1 MGVFEEAYSY
11 NLQPDNIVQVAE
23 MENMDRMREKR
34 KHLLEQQTRNDSRRK
49 QLDEFKSQTYDFLV
63 SEAMVHI
70 LEKCIPQL
78 NSTFKSQ
85 LRNICT
91 SFVNEETSYKLVN
104 SFRTKTLFLS
114 ELASIIEESQKQIIH
129 GCEGKDGPFKISNS
143 DINKFYNKLD
153 NITDNQITK
162 EISSRVAK
170 AEEEFIKNNI
180 NDKKELE
187 DLASST
193 KEKLDSI
200 KNDDSDLEN
209 KLKQECTAL
218 YKRKVDSIMKRK
230 KGILESIVLRMSNG
244 IITEESMLSSYT
256 KENGKLDMQ
265 KIIESSEIMYAFLE
279 MVNTLKI
286 KKVDNNYIKNTL
298 DSIQ

>member
-114 ELASIIEESQKQIIH
+114 ELASVIEESQKQIIH
-129 GCEGKDGPFKISNS
+129 GCEGKDSPFKISNS

>member
-34 KHLLEQQTRNDSRRK
+34 KQLLEQQTRNESRSK
-49 QLDEFKSQTYDFLV
+49 QLEEFKSQTYDFLV
-63 SEAMVHI
+63 SESMVHI

-78 NSTFKSQ
+78 NGTFKSQ

-104 SFRTKTLFLS
+104 SFKTKTLFLS
-114 ELASIIEESQKQIIH
+114 ELASVIEESQKQIIH
-129 GCEGKDGPFKISNS
+129 GCKEKDGPFKISNN

-153 NITDNQITK
+153 NITDSQITK

-187 DLASST
+187 ELASST

-200 KNDDSDLEN
+200 KNDDSELEN